1 MHRKG
6 QNASGAAVLVAAIA
20 AILIAYILFLPPAER
35 DALLGTNSGGNGGNG
50 GNGGTGGTYHDPIT
64 LLQENIG
71 TITLASTNSVEH
83 SIPSVKVTTQINAG
97 EIKRVESLAIKRGTF
112 EESTKEIKFS
122 VDTSIS
128 QNLVLSFN
136 IRSSKGMLT
145 ITLNGED
152 ILNSELSPGSAQ
164 PIRLDSQNIQK
175 DNILTFKTSSPGGAF
190 WNVNEYKLENI
201 VISGDITDYSRTGA
215 EQHFS
220 ITENEFKTLEK
231 AELKYTPGCQASS
244 TLIVRLNSNPV
255 FSGLPK
261 CNSVNIMEIGK
272 NLLKQD
278 DNSVIFEAPS
288 GTYDVTSI
296 KLKTYLE
303 KPVNQIY
310 YFDIPQE
317 QFYWI
322 TRRESQ
328 GFVFITFP
336 EEGINHQGFL
346 TLNSHKATFKTKDAQ
361 AIFRISSYLKEG
373 TNSISIQPATDS
385 LDIAELTVELR

>member
-35 DALLGTNSGGNGGNG
+35 DALLGNTPST
-50 GNGGTGGTYHDPIT
+50 GGTGGTGGTGSMYEPVT

-71 TITLASTNSVEH
+71 TITLARTNSVEH
-83 SIPSVKVTTQINAG
+83 SIPSVKVTTQVNAG

-112 EESTKEIKFS
+112 EESTKDIKFS
-122 VDTSIS
+122 IDMGTTQYLI
-128 QNLVLSFN
+128 LSFN
-136 IRSSKGMLT
+136 IRSAKGMLT

-152 ILNSELSPGSAQ
+152 ILNSELQPGSAQ
-164 PIRLDSQNIQK
+164 PIRLDSQVLQK
-175 DNILTFKTSSPGGAF
+175 DNVLTFKVSSPGGAF

-201 VISGDITDYSRTGA
+201 VISGELTDYSRTGA

-220 ITENEFKTLEK
+220 ITENEFSTLEK
-231 AELKYTPGCQASS
+231 AELKYTPGCQAAS
-244 TLIVRLNSNPV
+244 TLIVRLNNNPV

-261 CNSVNIMEIGK
+261 CNTINTIEIGK

-278 DNSVIFEAPS
+278 DNSVIFEAPA

-303 KPVNQIY
+303 KPVNQVY
-310 YFDIPQE
+310 YFT
-317 QFYWI
+317 I
-322 TRRESQ
+322 TPELYYLLDRREMQ

-336 EEGINHQGFL
+336 EEGTNHQGTL
-346 TLNSHKATFKTKDAQ
+346 TLNSHKAAFKTQDAE

-373 TNSISIQPATDS
+373 TNSISILPSTDS
-385 LDIAELTVELR
+385 LDITELAVELR